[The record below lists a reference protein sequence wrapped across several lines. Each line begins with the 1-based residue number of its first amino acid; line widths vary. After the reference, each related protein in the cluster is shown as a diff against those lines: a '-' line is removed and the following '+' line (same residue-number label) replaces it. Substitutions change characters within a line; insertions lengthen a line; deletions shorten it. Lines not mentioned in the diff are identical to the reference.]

1 MKLKAP
7 LVLASGSP
15 RRKDLLEQVGFEFEV
30 ILREVNE
37 YFPDNL
43 HPRAVAV
50 LIAENKAK
58 AYGDLSMKNIVIT
71 ADTVVALDGKVLVKP
86 ADREDAIIM
95 LTRLSGKIHTVI
107 TGITIFHN
115 GKFQSFSEETKVKF
129 RKLSDADIRYYV
141 EKYKPYDKAGA
152 YGIQEWIGMIGVE
165 RIEGDFYNV
174 MGLPVGRLYEE
185 LRNYE

>member
-7 LVLASGSP
+7 LKLASGSP
-15 RRKDLLEQVGFEFEV
+15 RRKDLMEQAGFEFEIV
-30 ILREVNE
+30 IRDVVE
-37 YFPDNL
+37 YYPDNL

-58 AYGDLSMKNIVIT
+58 AYNDLSNDFIVIT
-71 ADTVVALDGKVLVKP
+71 ADTVVALEGKVLGKP
-86 ADREDAIIM
+86 EDAVEAVTM
-95 LTRLSGKIHTVI
+95 LRSLSGKSHSVI
-107 TGITIFHN
+107 TGITLFHK

-129 RKLSDADIRYYV
+129 RKLDDSQILYYV
-141 EKYKPYDKAGA
+141 NKYEPFDKAGA

-185 LRNYE
+185 LKNYQ